1 MLRHLKRLRLIAP
14 LIILIAMMGCS
25 TEPVQTGAIT
35 LEFSYKQLRPL
46 ADSLYPVFPNPFTR
60 ASGDTGLCIQF
71 ALTDS
76 TASAELLIQNAL
88 GDPVAE
94 FSDSSLSA
102 GLYTGWWNPNSANGT
117 ALMSGIYFVTLQNGA
132 FIYSRLVDL
141 QEND

>member
-1 MLRHLKRLRLIAP
+1 MRNIA
-14 LIILIAMMGCS
+14 LIIVLVALMGCS
-25 TEPVQTGAIT
+25 TEPVQTSPIT

-46 ADSLYPVFPNPFTR
+46 TDSLYPVFPNPFTL

-71 ALTDS
+71 ALVDS
-76 TASAELLIQNAL
+76 ADGAELLIQNAL
-88 GDPVAE
+88 GDPIAE
-94 FSDSSLSA
+94 FSDSTLPV
-102 GLYTGWWNPNSANGT
+102 GIYTGWWNPISANGT